1 MRIRVILP
9 LALLVALGV
18 GAPAQAAYVVGVGDQ
33 SVQIFEESAFKRLNL
48 KRVRYI
54 VPWDWSK
61 SDAQVQEIATYM
73 NAARASKMDVLV
85 TFTASR
91 GCFNGR
97 TYSRRSSCRAPSANA
112 YKQSLLRFDKAYPWV
127 RAYQAWNEINH
138 VSQPTHR
145 SPTLA
150 ARYWNVLRRYERAK
164 RFRGVAG
171 DFLDNSDV
179 GSYATRFLR
188 AARGKPRL
196 WGLHNYKDVNRRQS
210 KGLTTLLR
218 LLPGELWLTETGGI
232 VQFGNDFPY
241 SESRAANRTRYMFQ
255 LANRYDSR
263 LRGNRSRLTRVYV
276 YRWFGGSREERF
288 DAGLVDPDGSPRQ
301 GYSVFRDFARRARK

>member
-1 MRIRVILP
+1 MRFRLILP

-18 GAPAQAAYVVGVGDQ
+18 CAPAQAAYEVGVGDQ
-33 SVQIFEESAFKRLNL
+33 NAQMFQESAFKRLDL

-54 VPWDWSK
+54 VPWDWSR
-61 SDAQVQEIATYM
+61 SDAQEQEIDTYM
-73 NAARASKMDVLV
+73 KAARAAKMDVLV
-85 TFTASR
+85 TFTARR
-91 GCFNGR
+91 GCFNGSR
-97 TYSRRSSCRAPSANA
+97 YSRSSSCRAPSADA
-112 YKQSLLRFDKAYPWV
+112 YKRSFLNFDKKYPWV
-127 RAYQAWNEINH
+127 RAYSAWNEVNH

-150 ARYWNVLRRYERAK
+150 ARYWNVLRRYERSK

-188 AARGKPRL
+188 AAKGSPRL

-218 LLPGELWLTETGGI
+218 ILPGELWLTETGGI
-232 VQFGNDFPY
+232 VQFGKDFPF
-241 SESRAANRTRYMFQ
+241 SESRAASRTRYMFQ
-255 LANRYDSR
+255 LANKYDTRRS
-263 LRGNRSRLTRVYV
+263 GNRSRLTRVYV
-276 YRWFGGSREERF
+276 YRWYGGSREERF
-288 DAGLVDPDGSPRQ
+288 DAGLVDPDGTPRQ
-301 GYSVFRDFARRARK
+301 AYSVFRDFARRANR